1 VNSKKKSAFWQ
12 KIVMGQ
18 NLDLGRSFKR
28 KIGKL
33 RRNEV
38 SKNWNKVRSLLSQ
51 SRSRLV
57 KNRRSNRCKR
67 SKTRERW
74 ESRKCLLGNLTKSSK
89 LEKSKG
95 RMLKKS
101 QRVRS
106 GSINHTKSQ
115 DAKIYKAIL

>member
-1 VNSKKKSAFWQ
+1 
-12 KIVMGQ
+12 MGQ
-18 NLDLGRSFKR
+18 NLELGRSFKR

-33 RRNEV
+33 RRNEM
-38 SKNWNKVRSLLSQ
+38 SKNWNKGRSLLSQ

-95 RMLKKS
+95 SMLKKS